1 MNGLLAWLM
10 ASAHLS
16 LIVFLVAG
24 AWLARGRP
32 RVRAAH
38 LAAIGATAAVFLVG
52 ADCPLTVWENHF
64 RAAAGWPTY
73 DEGFVV
79 HYLVAPLTGV
89 HRLSPTGQ
97 AMVVA
102 AWVVPTVVGYLVAG
116 SGTKRY
122 RHASTGPSS
131 TRT

>member
-1 MNGLLAWLM
+1 MNGLLAWMM
-10 ASAHLS
+10 AAAHLS
-16 LIVFLVAG
+16 LIVFLIVG
-24 AWLARGRP
+24 AWLTRRWP
-32 RVRAAH
+32 RLRTVH
-38 LAAIGATAAVFLVG
+38 LVAIGATAAVFLAG

-64 RAAAGWPTY
+64 RDAAGWDTY
-73 DEGFVV
+73 GEGFVV
-79 HYLVAPLTGV
+79 HHVIQPLTGV
-89 HRLSPTGQ
+89 AHLGTGAQ
-97 AMVVA
+97 ALVVA